1 MIDLDNNVKYIK
13 GVGPNRVESLNK
25 LGIFTLKDLITYY
38 PRDYEDRSKPKKI
51 IDAID
56 GEDMLIEAIV
66 VSRIVELK
74 IRKNM
79 TMYKLTV
86 RDDTGV
92 CNITWFNQ
100 PYLKK
105 QFIYGEK
112 YSFFG
117 KVHKKASRVEMN
129 SPVFDSKNTNKHTGK
144 IVPIYPTTFSLP
156 QNTLRNIIENALSQ
170 IDNELEDNM
179 PEYILKQYNLLDLNT
194 SIQNIHKPH
203 TFEDFKLARRR
214 LVFEELLIMQLALL
228 NLKSN
233 WKKEQKGIEY
243 SKNIKMS
250 DVINELPFKL
260 TKAQL
265 KVLEEIDNDMES
277 QKSMNRLLQGDVGSG
292 KTVVSIISAYKAVK
306 SGYQVAIMAPTSILA
321 TQHLESFSNM
331 LKKYGIR
338 CELLISSVTKKKKEE
353 ILERLQNG
361 EIDILIGTHAILEEN
376 VIFKNLG
383 LVVTDEQHRFGVR
396 QRSKIVAKGQNPD
409 VLVMTATP
417 IPRTLALIL
426 YGDLDISII
435 DELPPNRKEIETYA
449 VTKGMETRVN
459 NFVRKQVQEGR
470 QAYIVCPLV
479 EENEEIN
486 AKSVMELSEKY
497 KNEIFSDL
505 RVEYMHGKMKPKE
518 KDEIMEQFKN
528 GEIDILI
535 STTVIEVGVNVP
547 NASIMVVENAE
558 RFGLAQLHQLRG
570 RVGRGEYQSF
580 CILKY
585 NSNSEIAKKRMEIM
599 QKTSDGFIIAEKDL
613 ELRGSGEFF
622 GTKQHGLPEF
632 KIANLFEDMDILKEV
647 QSLTMQIEQTDS
659 KLEQEQN
666 KGLTTDKSPILR
678 KLDIKQRKI
687 LELFTEYQEITSIQV
702 GQYLGISAQSA
713 RLLLNKWVEIGFL
726 RLANQAKKNRTYALT
741 AEFESL
747 LSD

>member
-1 MIDLDNNVKYIK
+1 MMNLENDVKYIK
-13 GVGPNRVESLNK
+13 GVGPNRVQSLNK

-38 PRDYEDRSKPKKI
+38 PRDYEDRSKPKNI
-51 IDAID
+51 IECQD
-56 GEDMLIEAIV
+56 GEDVLIEAIV
-66 VSRIVELK
+66 VSRIVELR

-86 RDDTGV
+86 RDETGV

-117 KVHKKASRVEMN
+117 KVHKKGTKLEMN
-129 SPVFDSKNTNKHTGK
+129 SPVYDSKNTNKHTGK

-156 QNTLRNIIENALSQ
+156 QNTLRQIIDNGVTQTA
-170 IDNELEDNM
+170 NELEENL
-179 PEYILKQYNLLDLNT
+179 PQYILERYNLLNINE
-194 SIQNIHKPH
+194 SIQKIHKPQS
-203 TFEDFKLARRR
+203 FEEFKLARRR
-214 LVFEELLIMQLALL
+214 LVFEELLIMQLSLL

-233 WKKEQKGIEY
+233 WKKEQKGIKY
-243 SKNIKMS
+243 SSKIKMS
-250 DVINELPFKL
+250 DIINDLPFKL

-265 KVLEEIDNDMES
+265 KVLEEIDADMENE
-277 QKSMNRLLQGDVGSG
+277 KSMNRLLQGDVGSG
-292 KTVVSIISAYKAVK
+292 KTVVSIIAAYKAVK

-321 TQHLESFSNM
+321 TQHLESFSKM
-331 LKKYGIR
+331 LGKYDIK
-338 CELLISSVTKKKKEE
+338 CELLISSVTKKHKEE
-353 ILERLQNG
+353 ILEKLQNG

-396 QRSKIVAKGQNPD
+396 QRSKIVAKGNNPD

-435 DELPPNRKEIETYA
+435 DELPPNRKEIETYS
-449 VTKGMETRVN
+449 VTKGMEERVN
-459 NFVRKQVQEGR
+459 NFVRKQVKEGR

-486 AKSVMELSEKY
+486 AKSVLELSEKY
-497 KNEIFSDL
+497 KNEIFNDL
-505 RVEYMHGKMKPKE
+505 SVEYVHGKMRPKE
-518 KDEIMEQFKN
+518 KDEIMQKFKD

-547 NASIMVVENAE
+547 NASIMIVENAE

-570 RVGRGEYQSF
+570 RVGRGEYQSY

-585 NSNSEIAKKRMEIM
+585 NSNSEIARKRMKIM
-599 QKTSDGFIIAEKDL
+599 QDTTDGFIIAEKDL
-613 ELRGSGEFF
+613 EAKRFRRIF
-622 GTKQHGLPEF
+622 WNKTTW
-632 KIANLFEDMDILKEV
+632 ITRV
-647 QSLTMQIEQTDS
+647 Q
-659 KLEQEQN
+659 N
-666 KGLTTDKSPILR
+666 CKS
-678 KLDIKQRKI
+678 
-687 LELFTEYQEITSIQV
+687 F
-702 GQYLGISAQSA
+702 
-713 RLLLNKWVEIGFL
+713 
-726 RLANQAKKNRTYALT
+726 
-741 AEFESL
+741 
-747 LSD
+747 